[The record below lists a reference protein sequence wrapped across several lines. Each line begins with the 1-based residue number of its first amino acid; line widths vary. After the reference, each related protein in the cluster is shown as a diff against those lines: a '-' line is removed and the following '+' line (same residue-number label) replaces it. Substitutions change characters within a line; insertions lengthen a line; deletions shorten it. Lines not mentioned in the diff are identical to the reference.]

1 MFTQLTARYD
11 HFYDRK
17 DYAGEA
23 SEGRPC
29 EGGPDAASSD
39 DTSLAVQAPSQ

>member
-23 SEGRPC
+23 SEGRAVRGRARHG
-29 EGGPDAASSD
+29 ESS
-39 DTSLAVQAPSQ
+39 